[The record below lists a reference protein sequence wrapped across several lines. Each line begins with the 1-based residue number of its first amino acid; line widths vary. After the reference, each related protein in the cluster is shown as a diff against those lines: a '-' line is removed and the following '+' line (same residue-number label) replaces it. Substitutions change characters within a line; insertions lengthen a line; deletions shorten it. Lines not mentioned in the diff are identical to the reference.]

1 MGGEGESTILG
12 PHQGD
17 IVIPKRTLNPVAW
30 MVWAGSAGG
39 ITLLARNPFYL
50 LLIAVVG
57 VAVRWRAA
65 GQPPSAGTLRLFL
78 GLMAFPTLLNFAFSR
93 AGETVIF
100 EFPLRWI
107 GGPYTLEALL
117 FGAIAG
123 LQLAGLLQVMMTFSL
138 LLSATDLLRRM
149 PAGLTPA
156 GITASIAMN
165 FAPQARRSFE
175 AVRESQQVRG
185 HSPRGFGDLRDIV
198 TPLVILSLESAMTVG
213 EGLATRGWGAEG
225 PRGGQRVATWA
236 GAGLFALGVVTWWLA
251 PSRGWIA
258 VALAAAGA
266 ALLLV
271 ILTRGGTRSRYR
283 PETWKRADTL
293 VVGASLGVLAAVV
306 LLIALAPGLL
316 TYEPYPRAV
325 WPTFSWPVGLGM
337 ALLCLP
343 AVLPDHD

>member
-1 MGGEGESTILG
+1 M
-12 PHQGD
+12 
-17 IVIPKRTLNPVAW
+17 LNPVTW
-30 MVWAGSAGG
+30 MVWAASAGCVA
-39 ITLLARNPFYL
+39 LLARNPFYL
-50 LLIAVVG
+50 LLVAAAG

-65 GQPPSAGTLRLFL
+65 GQPPTAGTLRLFL
-78 GLMAFPTLLNFAFSR
+78 GLMAFPTLLNFVFSR
-93 AGETVIF
+93 AGQTVIF

-123 LQLAGLLQVMMTFSL
+123 LQLASLLQVMMTFSL
-138 LLSATDLLRRM
+138 LLSPTDLLRRM

-185 HSPRGFGDLRDIV
+185 HSPRGFRDLRDIV

-225 PRGGQRVATWA
+225 PRGRQRAAAWA
-236 GAGLFALGVVTWWLA
+236 GAGLFALGIVTWWLA
-251 PSRGWIA
+251 PSRMWIA
-258 VALAAAGA
+258 AGLAAAGTI
-266 ALLLV
+266 LLLAV
-271 ILTRGGTRSRYR
+271 LTRGGTRSRYR
-283 PETWKRADTL
+283 PETWKGADTL
-293 VVGASLGVLAAVV
+293 VVGASLGVLTTAVV
-306 LLIALAPGLL
+306 LIAIAPELL

-325 WPTFSWPVGLGM
+325 WPTFTWPVGLGV
-337 ALLCLP
+337 ALLYLP
-343 AVLPDHD
+343 AVISGHD